1 MDKENDNL
9 LETISDSVD
18 NINNTEPVPKQEE
31 MIDDIKMLLSTTIES
46 TSDLFLDFIEN
57 IKTSINDQ
65 DIKRETHQ
73 IVSTM
78 NEEFSNILDKTR
90 IRIENNTNQSMSA
103 PVGVEK
109 EEE

>member
-18 NINNTEPVPKQEE
+18 NINNTESVPKQEE

-57 IKTSINDQ
+57 IK
-65 DIKRETHQ
+65 R
-73 IVSTM
+73 IVYK
-78 NEEFSNILDKTR
+78 KTLY
-90 IRIENNTNQSMSA
+90 
-103 PVGVEK
+103 K
-109 EEE
+109 

>member
-9 LETISDSVD
+9 LETISDSND
-18 NINNTEPVPKQEE
+18 NINNTESAPKQEE
-31 MIDDIKMLLSTTIES
+31 MIDDIKALLSTTVES
-46 TSDLFLDFIEN
+46 TSDLFLDFIES

-65 DIKRETHQ
+65 DIKRETHH

-78 NEEFSNILDKTR
+78 NEEFSHILNKTR
-90 IRIENNTNQSMSA
+90 IRIENNTKQSMSV
-103 PVGVEK
+103 PVGVDK